1 MTTPRVFAGASSH
14 RTRRGVALPLAVIA
28 LTLVAL
34 FLAGSS
40 FVSMQEARASSNAVA
55 ERRALEAAE
64 YGVAA
69 VLRDWDPQWNLTVA
83 VGVTLGPWTHG
94 LAGGAAATVRVTRA
108 TPVTFWAVSEGTS
121 GVPAVDRHARRVV
134 AALLRLDPDDANVP
148 AALMVRDSAA
158 VRAGSVS
165 GLDSSNAPFA
175 DPFCAATPAP
185 VAGIAAPDTLR
196 VCDGVCGAPAG
207 HVSGVPPLAA
217 DTGAANPLRYLVA
230 PPGAWSVL
238 AARADIVLPP
248 NATVTPVPLAL
259 GGVCARSA
267 PGNWGDP
274 APLSACHSW
283 LPVIHAPGDVTILG
297 GVGQGILLAGGD
309 VRLDAAAR
317 FEGLIVAG
325 DDIQVVNRATLVGA
339 AQAGDAAAGAGDHSH
354 VSSGGSI
361 HFSSCAVMRARLA
374 VAPLRRVRQ
383 RWWSEL
389 F

>member
-1 MTTPRVFAGASSH
+1 
-14 RTRRGVALPLAVIA
+14 
-28 LTLVAL
+28 
-34 FLAGSS
+34 
-40 FVSMQEARASSNAVA
+40 MQEARASTNAVA

-69 VLRDWDPQWNLTVA
+69 VLRDWDPQWNLAVA
-83 VGVTLGPWTHG
+83 VGATLGPWTQG

-121 GVPAVDRHARRVV
+121 GVPSMDRHARRVV
-134 AALLRLDPDDANVP
+134 AALLRLDPDDAQLT
-148 AALMVRDSAA
+148 AALIVRDSAA
-158 VRAGSVS
+158 ISGGWVS
-165 GLDSSNAPFA
+165 GLDSLSAPFA
-175 DPFCAATPAP
+175 DPFCAAAPAP
-185 VAGIAAPDTLR
+185 AAGVAGPDTLR
-196 VCDGVCGAPAG
+196 LCDGVCGAPAG
-207 HVSGVPPLAA
+207 LVTGVPPLAA
-217 DTGAANPLRYLVA
+217 DTGAADPLRYLA
-230 PPGAWSVL
+230 TPPGAWSLL
-238 AARADIVLPP
+238 AARADILLPP
-248 NATVTPVPLAL
+248 NATVAPAPVSS
-259 GGVCARSA
+259 GGTCVRNA

-274 APLSACHSW
+274 TPLSACHAW

-325 DDIQVVNRATLVGA
+325 DDIQVVNGATVLGA
-339 AQAGDAAAGAGDHSH
+339 AQAGDAAAGTGDHSH
-354 VSSGGSI
+354 ITSGGSI
-361 HFSSCAVMRARLA
+361 HFSTCAVTRARLA